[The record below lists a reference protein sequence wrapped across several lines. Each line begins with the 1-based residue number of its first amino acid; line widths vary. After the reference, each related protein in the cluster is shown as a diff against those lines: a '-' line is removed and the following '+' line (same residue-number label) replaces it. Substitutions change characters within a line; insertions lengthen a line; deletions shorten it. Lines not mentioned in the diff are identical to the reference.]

1 MHSKNARFP
10 LLTHAD
16 DLKGLIGL
24 TPDAEDGKQV
34 ELTSLTHILLVWG
47 PARRPT
53 DRPGD

>member
-34 ELTSLTHILLVWG
+34 ELTSLTHFLMPSLG
-47 PARRPT
+47 AR
-53 DRPGD
+53 